1 MKIWSPENTAICF
14 KLEEKTTLK
23 RYQKLEFQT
32 LTDMTSTSITL
43 PYRIWFMGS

>member
-14 KLEEKTTLK
+14 RLEEETTLK

-32 LTDMTSTSITL
+32 LADMTSTPITL
-43 PYRIWFMGS
+43 LYRIWFMGS